1 MLCCSHFCGPRL
13 ILNETIVSMT
23 TAEKTTKT
31 TLSDVLLW
39 TNNRVGLLDF
49 WSCNISLNLVSLILW
64 FILNICINNNIS
76 SSLLYWALSLPLCW
90 MGWMLIINRLH
101 DRNRSAWF
109 LLILLIPLV
118 QLWCFIELFF
128 LPGTKGQN
136 RFGNRCKLEPSVLK
150 QWFLL
155 LSGKWSRLR
164 PPAVEHLSFFV
175 FLKYLRKRR
184 IVILCIVA
192 VALSVSLLIVVA
204 SLFTGFISTFEEAA
218 VIAVGNV
225 VLQPDSAIP
234 KYDQLIE
241 RLEQTEVVD
250 SATAI
255 SFGAGLLHLDKGN
268 VRAVEIWGIEPA
280 GRAKVVGFDR
290 FLLKQKD
297 LSVAPS
303 FDVSGFTDNIGAFVG
318 IGVLGKPDEETDQY
332 DYDAARKMLG
342 SQIILTTGNISSNNP
357 DDTARPEVNRKVV
370 KLSVKDIV
378 ETGVYQFDNGC
389 VYMPVEELS
398 KILYPNETLPV
409 AQQINIKLADK
420 ADTEVAL
427 AVINGV
433 WRTFV
438 EQQLNSDPYL
448 LNYTAIETSRQLQS
462 RFIAAYQMQMNVL
475 LVIFGIIS
483 FSVVLLIFC
492 IFILI
497 VKLKQKDIAVVKS
510 CGLSSSSVAFIFI
523 GFGGC
528 VGAVGSG
535 IGIVLGYIITTN
547 INTIEEWI
555 RIIFGLK
562 LWRSSVYLFSKIPNE
577 VDWSSALPIVLFAI
591 IAAAVGAVIPA
602 IVAARTRPVEIL
614 RYE

>member
-1 MLCCSHFCGPRL
+1 M
-13 ILNETIVSMT
+13 TI
-23 TAEKTTKT
+23 AEKTTKT

-49 WSCNISLNLVSLILW
+49 WACYISLNLISLFLW
-64 FILNICINNNIS
+64 FILNVCLNSNINA
-76 SSLLYWALSLPLCW
+76 SLLYWALSLPLCW

-101 DRNRSAWF
+101 DRNHSAWF

-118 QLWCFIELFF
+118 QLWCIIELFF
-128 LPGTKGQN
+128 LPGTRGQN
-136 RFGNRCKLEPSVLK
+136 RFGNNCKLEPSVFK
-150 QWFLL
+150 QWFFLF
-155 LSGKWSRLR
+155 SGKWLRLR

-175 FLKYLRKRR
+175 FLKYLRKRK
-184 IVILCIVA
+184 IVLLCIVA

-204 SLFTGFISTFEEAA
+204 SLFSGFINTFQEAA
-218 VIAVGNV
+218 VIAVGDV
-225 VLQPDSAIP
+225 VLQSAAPIP

-241 RLEQTEVVD
+241 RLEQTEAVD

-255 SFGAGLLHLDKGN
+255 TFGAGLLHLEKGN

-280 GRAKVVGFDR
+280 RRAKVVGFDR
-290 FLLKQKD
+290 FLLKQKT
-297 LSVAPS
+297 LSSEPS
-303 FDVSGFTDNIGAFVG
+303 FDVPGTRSNIGAFVG
-318 IGVLGKPDEETDQY
+318 IGVLGKPDEETDEYNY
-332 DYDAARKMLG
+332 DSAGKMVG
-342 SQIILTTGNISSNNP
+342 RQIYLTTGTVAAKNT
-357 DDTARPEVNRKVV
+357 DDTTKSEIDRKLV
-370 KLSVKDIV
+370 KLSVADIV

-398 KILYPNETLPV
+398 EILYPNETLPV
-409 AQQINIKLADK
+409 AQQINIKLAEK
-420 ADTEVAL
+420 TESEIAL

-438 EQQLNSDPYL
+438 EEQLGADQYL
-448 LNYTAIETSRQLQS
+448 LKYTTIETSRQLQS
-462 RFIAAYQMQMNVL
+462 RLIAAYQMQMNVL
-475 LVIFGIIS
+475 LVIFGVVS

-492 IFILI
+492 IFSLI
-497 VKLKQKDIAVVKS
+497 VKLKQKDIAIIKS

-528 VGAVGSG
+528 VGAVGSVLG
-535 IGIVLGYIITTN
+535 IILGYIITTN
-547 INTIEEWI
+547 INAIEQWI

-562 LWRSSVYLFSKIPNE
+562 LWRSSVYLFSRIPNE

-591 IAAAVGAVIPA
+591 IAAAIGAVIPA
-602 IVAARTRPVEIL
+602 IVAARTKPVEIL